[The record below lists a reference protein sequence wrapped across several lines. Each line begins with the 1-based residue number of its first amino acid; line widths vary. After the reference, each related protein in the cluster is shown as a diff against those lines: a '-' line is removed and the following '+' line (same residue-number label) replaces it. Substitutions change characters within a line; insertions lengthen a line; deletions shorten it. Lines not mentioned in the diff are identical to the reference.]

1 MDGIDV
7 VEVGP
12 QVVVGMRKRGKYGD
26 IAAMIPKVCQFA
38 VEKGVQI
45 QGPPVFVC
53 HEMSQEE
60 VMKADK
66 EASADVGVAVAVSAK
81 VEDGAEV
88 KCYELPGGKMAK
100 TVHKG
105 PYEEC
110 GPTYEELF
118 AWVRQN
124 RKRIV
129 GPMREIYLNDP
140 NEVPKEEIL
149 TEIYAP
155 IE

>member
-1 MDGIDV
+1 MNGIDV
-7 VEVGP
+7 VEVRP

-26 IAAMIPKVCQFA
+26 MVTMIPKVCQFA
-38 VEKGVQI
+38 MEKGVQI

-66 EASADVGVAVAVSAK
+66 EGSADVEVVVAVSAK
-81 VEDGAEV
+81 VEDGTEV

-105 PYEEC
+105 PYEDC

-118 AWVRQN
+118 AWLRQN
-124 RKRIV
+124 GKRIV